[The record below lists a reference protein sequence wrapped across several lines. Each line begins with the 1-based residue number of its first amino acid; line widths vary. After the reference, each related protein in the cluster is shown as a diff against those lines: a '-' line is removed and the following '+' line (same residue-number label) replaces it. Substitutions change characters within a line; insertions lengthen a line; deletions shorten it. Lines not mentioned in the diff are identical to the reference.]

1 MRSFWAIRAN
11 PSYQT
16 RIHPALTSFA
26 DECCGT
32 LARLLAYVGALALL
46 AILGIHL
53 WDQLPVVEAIE
64 PTAKPGWSVAS
75 RSHPAFAVGQFNFPE
90 KTETYEILRHPEG
103 GRKEVIRWAGSDE
116 KPVAELEIYRVSGE
130 FSQSGPAVADIAAR
144 MGASE
149 LETAGLID
157 GKFGDTASPS
167 RRRRRAGLP
176 GWSCQG
182 DASPTRRASIGC
194 ILNRL
199 MLLTAGNEPKL
210 AELFAHTELRRG
222 GCTPA
227 VPSGA
232 TADWV
237 TSAENP
243 VRRGRLWSPRRQDA
257 GFHATFSSAAALLWR
272 GVARLSL

>member
-1 MRSFWAIRAN
+1 MRSFWAFRAN

-75 RSHPAFAVGQFNFPE
+75 RSHPAFAVSQFNFPE
-90 KTETYEILRHPEG
+90 KTETYEILRRPEG
-103 GRKEVIRWAGSDE
+103 GRKDVIRWAGSDE
-116 KPVAELEIYRVSGE
+116 KPVAELEIYRASGE

-157 GKFGDTASPS
+157 GKFGTVTLLRHRGDVDA
-167 RRRRRAGLP
+167 RACRAGRARATPRRP
-176 GWSCQG
+176 GAPQ
-182 DASPTRRASIGC
+182 IGC

-210 AELFAHTELRRG
+210 AELFAHAELKRG
-222 GCTPA
+222 ACTPA

-232 TADWV
+232 TADGV

-243 VRRGRLWSPRRQDA
+243 VLRGRLWSPRRQDA
-257 GFHATFSSAAALLWR
+257 GFHATFSSAAALF
-272 GVARLSL
+272 